1 MTILGLLLAVLMG
14 LTLGLLGGGGST
26 LAVPILKYVMGFGAK
41 EAIASSLAVVGVT
54 SLSGATE
61 HWRKGNVRLRVVLLF
76 GLSATA
82 GAYVGAKYLAD
93 FFSGTAQLLLF
104 GAVMLVAALFMF
116 RENGTDEDQDEP
128 GKAATVKTAFLLL
141 ALGAGVGALTGLV
154 GVGGGFLIV
163 PALVLLVGMPMKA
176 AVGTSLLVISMNSA
190 SGFVGYLGKVNIP
203 WGLVALFIALAVAG
217 SFAGTYLM
225 RFVPQDTLK
234 RIFAVFL
241 VAMAIFILYQNKGA
255 IPLL

>member
-1 MTILGLLLAVLMG
+1 MTVLGLLLAILMG

-54 SLSGATE
+54 SLSGAAE
-61 HWRKGNVRLRVVLLF
+61 HWRKGNVRFRVMLLF
-76 GLSATA
+76 GLPATA
-82 GAYVGAKYLAD
+82 GAYVGAKYLAG

-104 GAVMLVAALFMF
+104 GTVMLVAALFMF
-116 RENGTDEDQDEP
+116 RENGTDEDQNELE
-128 GKAATVKTAFLLL
+128 KATMVKTAFLLL
-141 ALGAGVGALTGLV
+141 TLGAGVGALTGLV

-190 SGFVGYLGKVNIP
+190 SGFVGYLGKVNTP

-217 SFAGTYLM
+217 SFAGSYLIQ
-225 RFVPQDTLK
+225 FVPQKTLR
-234 RIFAVFL
+234 RIFAAFL
-241 VAMAIFILYQNKGA
+241 VAMAVFILYENRGA
-255 IPLL
+255 VPLL

>member
-1 MTILGLLLAVLMG
+1 MG

-26 LAVPILKYVMGFGAK
+26 LAVPILKYVVGFGAK

-54 SLSGATE
+54 SLSGAAE
-61 HWRKGNVRLRVVLLF
+61 HWRKGNVRLQAVLLF
-76 GLSATA
+76 GLPATA
-82 GAYVGAKYLAD
+82 GAYLGAKYLAG

-104 GAVMLVAALFMF
+104 GTVMLVAALFMF
-116 RENGTDEDQDEP
+116 RENETDGDQDEP
-128 GKAATVKTAFLLL
+128 GEIPKVKTAFLLL
-141 ALGAGVGALTGLV
+141 ALGVTVGALTGLV

-176 AVGTSLLVISMNSA
+176 AIGTSLLVISMNSA

-203 WGLVALFIALAVAG
+203 WGLVALFIVLAVVG

-225 RFVPQDTLK
+225 RFVPQDALR
-234 RIFAVFL
+234 RIFAAFL